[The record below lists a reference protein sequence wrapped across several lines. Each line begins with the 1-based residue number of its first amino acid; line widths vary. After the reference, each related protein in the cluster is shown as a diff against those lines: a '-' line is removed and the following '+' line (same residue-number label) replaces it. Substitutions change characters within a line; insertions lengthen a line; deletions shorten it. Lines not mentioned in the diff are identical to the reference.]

1 MNILFFLKPK
11 SEVAYVH
18 DYGTLR
24 QVLETMEYHKYASI
38 PMLNKSGE
46 YVGTITEG
54 DLLWGIKRYTNLN
67 LKEAENI
74 FIQDFPRKVDY
85 VAVSINS
92 DMEDLLQKAMNQN
105 FVPVVDD
112 QKKFI
117 GIVTR
122 KSIMEY
128 CYEKLKNL
136 ADYKTNLNYKS
147 SGWFFLCNLYKNG
160 KTRKRCKRMN
170 DSAFLNSRRTGIFK
184 DMSNGTICIPKDLR
198 DNNGLE
204 KNDRVELIPMQ
215 EGIYIRKAYG
225 EKKCQ

>member
-67 LKEAENI
+67 
-74 FIQDFPRKVDY
+74 
-85 VAVSINS
+85 
-92 DMEDLLQKAMNQN
+92 

-136 ADYKTNLNYKS
+136 PEDY
-147 SGWFFLCNLYKNG
+147 
-160 KTRKRCKRMN
+160 
-170 DSAFLNSRRTGIFK
+170 
-184 DMSNGTICIPKDLR
+184 
-198 DNNGLE
+198 
-204 KNDRVELIPMQ
+204 
-215 EGIYIRKAYG
+215 
-225 EKKCQ
+225 